1 MIQYNKLVRDLI
13 PDIIQKE
20 GKRYQ
25 TRILADEEYKD
36 ALIKKLQE
44 EVTEFTEESNLEEL
58 ADILEVVGA
67 LAEALGADKA
77 AAEDVRE
84 QKALER
90 GGFKKRIFLEWVD

>member
-13 PDIIQKE
+13 PDIIHKK

-25 TRILADEEYKD
+25 TRIWADEEYKD
-36 ALIKKLQE
+36 ALIQKLQE
-44 EVTEFTEESNLEEL
+44 EVTEFTEQPSLEEL
-58 ADILEVVGA
+58 ADILEVVGV

-77 AAEDVRE
+77 TVEGVRE